1 VVFGLWMAS
10 SPASGLAA
18 AGMVCALTSATT
30 VAWRSRAP
38 EAAVIVAG
46 AGTIGCEWLTG
57 TRTLQHHDLVV
68 GLAVL
73 LAMYTAGVRGVSRR
87 QIAQLA
93 ALVIYGIVVCAVF
106 AAVTGSLS
114 VSNVVEYALPI
125 AVVPASA
132 GLLVARQ
139 RSLAQ
144 RLKAATA
151 RLRAEE
157 EMRLALAAEGER
169 NRVARD
175 LHDVVA
181 HAVSVMVVQAG
192 AARITLA
199 AEPDLTRAALQ
210 EVAQAGR
217 AAMAELRRIIGLG
230 SGSHNEDGS
239 PFGVAG
245 IVALIERRRAG
256 GLAVQMT
263 VTGSDSGVPAAVDST
278 LYRLVQE
285 ALTNIVKHA
294 PSAEAEVNVAIERGA
309 VEVLVRNSPPKGP
322 AGSMAPGAGQG
333 LIGMRERV
341 ESCGGHL
348 SYGPRPDGGFE
359 VLAHIPLAAAGSEP
373 SYSHRRR
380 PSALMGR
387 IRGLGPWPGVV
398 TGMCVLGADAYAS
411 PDRGQPV
418 AVNVVLAACMALP
431 LIWRRRSP
439 VWFLVVVNL
448 LALPI
453 SNSVASDSDLFW
465 VSTYVFVVPVW
476 AVAVWSSAG
485 PAVTGLVLAA
495 GFNLG
500 ECLYWHAGGIPIA
513 ANLLFTGLL
522 WFVGR
527 VARSQRLLAADLRRA
542 HSRLEAEQ
550 QARELLQVA
559 AERSRMVGQLHSL
572 VAEQVSAM
580 IVAAESTENVIGV
593 DPAAS
598 AASIA
603 AIEQTGREALARL
616 REILGL
622 LRAEHDPEPLSPL
635 LGVGHLHDLVARYR
649 QPGRPAELDV
659 SGAPVP
665 LPGGLDLLAYR
676 IVEEVLAAAGEFAPS
691 AAVSLRFS
699 EKNLCLDFVLAR
711 PLVNW
716 AHPGTR
722 AKVQQFG
729 GSVRRADVGAGEQI
743 TVELPLA
750 PALASQ

>member
-1 VVFGLWMAS
+1 MASWPSVVDGVVAGALSAVVLGLWLSS

-18 AGMVCALTSATT
+18 LAVVCALASATT

-46 AGTIGCEWLTG
+46 AGAIGCEWLTG
-57 TRTLQHHDLVV
+57 PRTLQHHVLVA

-73 LAMYTAGVRGVSRR
+73 LAMYTAGARGVSRR

-93 ALVIYGIVVCAVF
+93 ALVIYGIALCAVV
-106 AAVTGSLS
+106 AAATGSLS

-125 AVVPASA
+125 AVVPAAA

-139 RSLAQ
+139 RSLAG
-144 RLKAATA
+144 RLTAATA

-169 NRVARD
+169 NRVARE

-199 AEPDLTRAALQ
+199 AEPDLTRTALQ

-230 SGSHNEDGS
+230 SGSHDEDGS
-239 PFGVAG
+239 PSGMAG

-263 VTGSDSGVPAAVDST
+263 VTGSDPGLPAAVDST

-294 PSAEAEVNVAIERGA
+294 PSAEAEVNVTFEPGA
-309 VEVLVRNSPPKGP
+309 VGMLVRNSPPKEP
-322 AGSMAPGAGQG
+322 AGSMAPGSGQG
-333 LIGMRERV
+333 LIGMQERV

-359 VLAHIPLAAAGSEP
+359 ALARIPLAAAGSEP
-373 SYSHRRR
+373 PYSHRRR
-380 PSALMGR
+380 PSALIAR
-387 IRGLGPWPGVV
+387 IRALGPWPGVV
-398 TGMCVLGADAYAS
+398 TAMCVLGADAYAS

-418 AVNVVLAACMALP
+418 AVNVALAACMALP

-439 VWFLVVVNL
+439 VWFLVAVNL

-453 SNSVASDSDLFW
+453 SNSVASDNDLFW
-465 VSTYVFVVPVW
+465 VSTYVFAVPVW
-476 AVAVWSSAG
+476 TVAVWSTAG
-485 PAVTGLVLAA
+485 PAVTGLILAA
-495 GFNLG
+495 GFNVA

-522 WFVGR
+522 WVAGR
-527 VARSQRLLAADLRRA
+527 VARSQRRLAADLKRTHA
-542 HSRLEAEQ
+542 RLEAGQ

-559 AERSRMVGQLHSL
+559 AERIRMVGELHSL
-572 VAEQVSAM
+572 VAEQGLGSA
-580 IVAAESTENVIGV
+580 
-593 DPAAS
+593 DPAFCP
-598 AASIA
+598 
-603 AIEQTGREALARL
+603 R
-616 REILGL
+616 
-622 LRAEHDPEPLSPL
+622 
-635 LGVGHLHDLVARYR
+635 
-649 QPGRPAELDV
+649 
-659 SGAPVP
+659 
-665 LPGGLDLLAYR
+665 
-676 IVEEVLAAAGEFAPS
+676 
-691 AAVSLRFS
+691 
-699 EKNLCLDFVLAR
+699 
-711 PLVNW
+711 
-716 AHPGTR
+716 
-722 AKVQQFG
+722 
-729 GSVRRADVGAGEQI
+729 
-743 TVELPLA
+743 
-750 PALASQ
+750 